1 MSSDD
6 HRLVGCG
13 SATHPADAG
22 DSYVS
27 LPSSSGTV
35 RVSLAEWTELAA
47 VAAPDVVFMLSDE
60 IASVSSGGSSRTRKS
75 IDRSN
80 QWQQQQL
87 ADLRSRPSLRSAAVF
102 AAVQGGNS
110 LDNRAR
116 ACASVSAMKADGV
129 VIGGLN
135 TGEERHERCSI
146 VKCTVAALPPHLP
159 RMLSCVGGPEDMLD
173 AGAVSIPNFATPNPF
188 QKFHTCVLHRSL
200 SRHRPHGLQLQQH
213 AGRGGACRRV
223 PCRLAAAAARHP
235 RHEMR

>member
-13 SATHPADAG
+13 AATHPADAG

-146 VKCTVAALPPHLP
+146 VKCAVAALPPHLP

-200 SRHRPHGLQLQQH
+200 SRHRPHGFQLQQH
-213 AGRGGACRRV
+213 AGGGGACRRV